1 MLQPEFIRKL
11 IIIVN
16 KTSVRE
22 TPDIKERVEPL
33 SSSQSK
39 RAGLTA
45 VLRTMRVAKKER
57 MLPRFSVP

>member
-33 SSSQSK
+33 SSSQPK

-45 VLRTMRVAKKER
+45 VLSTMRVAKKER